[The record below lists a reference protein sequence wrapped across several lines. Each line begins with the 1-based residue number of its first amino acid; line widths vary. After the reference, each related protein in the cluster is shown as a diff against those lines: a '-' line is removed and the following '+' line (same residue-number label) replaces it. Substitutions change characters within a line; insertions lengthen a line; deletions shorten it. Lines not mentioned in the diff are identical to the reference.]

1 MASDYITEQMEEDYR
16 ETMRVQKMREAAIHI
31 INGLG
36 EKAAVDYVDRVE
48 YLREEAAREGHVI
61 KDEDGYVDSY
71 LESELNPP
79 SSEGFDEKQI
89 YRIQQKL
96 LEKYD

>member
-1 MASDYITEQMEEDYR
+1 MVADYITEQMEEDVR
-16 ETMRVQKMREAAIHI
+16 EAKRVQKMREAAIQI
-31 INGLG
+31 INGSG
-36 EKAAVDYVDRVE
+36 EKAAVDHVNKIE
-48 YLREEAAREGHVI
+48 YLRDEAVRAGNVI

-79 SSEGFDEKQI
+79 SSEGLNEQQI
-89 YRIQQKL
+89 YAIQQKL

>member
-1 MASDYITEQMEEDYR
+1 MAADYIIKQMEE
-16 ETMRVQKMREAAIHI
+16 EHCQAMRVQKMREAAIHI
-31 INGLG
+31 INGFG
-36 EKAAVDYVDRVE
+36 EKAAIDHVDEVE

-61 KDEDGYVDSY
+61 RDEDGYVDSY

-79 SSEGFDEKQI
+79 SSERLNEKQI
-89 YRIQQKL
+89 YAIQQKL